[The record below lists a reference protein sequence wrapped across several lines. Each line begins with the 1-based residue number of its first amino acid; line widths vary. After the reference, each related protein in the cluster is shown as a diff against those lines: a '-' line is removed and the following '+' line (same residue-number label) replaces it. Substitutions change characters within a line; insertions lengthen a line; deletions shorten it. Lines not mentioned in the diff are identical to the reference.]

1 MGDLL
6 WGTLGGREGRRSS
19 QEVIDAMGLA
29 G

>member
-6 WGTLGGREGRRSS
+6 WGTWGGSEGRRSS